1 MIDLD
6 YKKILK
12 RSPFMATGYKGDN
25 ACISIGNSI
34 IEPMNDA
41 LEIPQKVIDLA
52 IKACKLFPA
61 STMDLRRGDKAITYD
76 VSHGYIY
83 AANDYTIGRL
93 EIEDHQMP
101 DGIDQPCAVRILRPA
116 LAILNHLYKQNVSAK
131 LFVRPYRNGSN
142 DPMPYNIIK
151 LADQSIFIAQRIM
164 PIGINLF
171 EDHLYFIRDLSYYDG
186 FVDYA
191 KGDYIFKHDDPAGCM
206 GTIIKDREHAS
217 EAKER
222 FEKAYPNVDRRVYFL
237 HKVVKPLLKFN
248 RTIVTAGGKALFAVV
263 DKSIKLKAIGLPIHV

>member
-12 RSPFMATGYKGDN
+12 RSPFMATRYNGDN

-34 IEPMNDA
+34 IEPFYDA
-41 LEIPQKVIDLA
+41 LEIPKNVIDLA

-83 AANDYTIGRL
+83 AANDYSIGRL
-93 EIEDHQMP
+93 EIEDHQAP

-116 LAILNHLYKQNVSAK
+116 LAIMNHLQKLKVNAK
-131 LFVRPYRNGSN
+131 LFIRPYSNRSN
-142 DPMPYNIIK
+142 DPMPYNIIQ
-151 LADQSIFIAQRIM
+151 LDDQRIFIAQMVM
-164 PIGINLF
+164 PIGIHQY
-171 EDHLYFIRDLSYYDG
+171 EDHLYFLRDLSYYDG

-191 KGDYIFKHDDPAGCM
+191 KGDYIFKHDDPAGFM
-206 GTIIKDREHAS
+206 GTIIKDREHVS
-217 EAKER
+217 EAKAR
-222 FEKAYPNVDRRVYFL
+222 FEKDYPNVERRVYFL
-237 HKVVKPLLKFN
+237 HNVVKPLLKFN
-248 RTIVTAGGKALFAVV
+248 RTIATAGGRPFFVVV
-263 DKSIKLKAIGLPIHV
+263 DKSIKLKAIAMPLHV

>member
-116 LAILNHLYKQNVSAK
+116 LAILNHLYKQKVSAK

-151 LADQSIFIAQRIM
+151 LADRSIFIAQRIM

-171 EDHLYFIRDLSYYDG
+171 EDQLYCLRDLSYYDG

-206 GTIIKDREHAS
+206 GTIIDDREHAS
-217 EAKER
+217 EARER

>member
-12 RSPFMATGYKGDN
+12 RSPFMATRYNGDN

-34 IEPMNDA
+34 IAPLDDA
-41 LEIPQKVIDLA
+41 LEIPKNVVDLA

-61 STMDLRRGDKAITYD
+61 STMDLHRGDKAITYD

-93 EIEDHQMP
+93 EIEDYQRP
-101 DGIDQPCAVRILRPA
+101 DGTEPCAVRILRPS
-116 LAILNHLYKQNVSAK
+116 LAIMNYLYKQKVSAK
-131 LFVRPYRNGSN
+131 LFIRPYSNRSN
-142 DPMPYNIIK
+142 DPMPYNIIQM
-151 LADQSIFIAQRIM
+151 ADQRIFIAQRIM

-171 EDHLYFIRDLSYYDG
+171 EDYLYCLRDLSYYDG

-206 GTIIKDREHAS
+206 GTIIDDREHAS
-217 EAKER
+217 EARER

-237 HKVVKPLLKFN
+237 HKVLKPLLKFN

-263 DKSIKLKAIGLPIHV
+263 DKSIKLKAIAMPIHV